1 VSVPGILAA
10 VVGDPAVAGLPR
22 DTPLLSGGLGLD
34 SVTVV
39 RLLAQ
44 IRTATGVD
52 VADLDLD
59 LDALATIG
67 TLTDF
72 VAAHREQRDG
82 GEPGD
87 GGEQGDGGEPG
98 DGGGGEQRGGGE
110 QAADAQG

>member
-1 VSVPGILAA
+1 
-10 VVGDPAVAGLPR
+10 
-22 DTPLLSGGLGLD
+22 
-34 SVTVV
+34 
-39 RLLAQ
+39 
-44 IRTATGVD
+44 VD